1 MTLPQDL
8 KADEY
13 HSFYGTYVSLADG
26 LSLNEALVKGKEEFV
41 NFLKAIPA
49 EKYGYRY
56 AENKWS
62 VAELALHIIDA
73 ERVFQYRALRFAR
86 NDATPLPGFDQD
98 SYVSVSN
105 AAKRSKDSIISEYET
120 VRDATISLFRSF
132 DDEVL
137 LRKGKASGSY
147 MSVRA
152 LGFVICG
159 HQLHHQRIIEE
170 RYL

>member
-1 MTLPQDL
+1 MTLLKDL
-8 KADEY
+8 KTDEY
-13 HSFYGTYVSLADG
+13 HPFYGTYVNLVDTRALKDA
-26 LSLNEALVKGKEEFV
+26 LSEGKKQFV
-41 NFLKAIPA
+41 GFLKSIPA
-49 EKYGYRY
+49 EKYAYRY
-56 AENKWS
+56 ATDKWS

-98 SYVSVSN
+98 GYVIGSN
-105 AAKRSKDSIISEYET
+105 AEKRTKDSIISEYET

-132 DDEVL
+132 DSEAL
-137 LRKGKASGSY
+137 KRKGEASGST

-159 HQLHHQRIIEE
+159 HQLHHHRIMEE